1 MLFRFRGDLVLMT
14 CRELCRCV
22 VEERELRDSDFSE
35 ADRGVKNAHSHE
47 DANVSALSA
56 AEAKALRE
64 EERKRQ
70 KLRSSAPKKIAKL
83 EERISDAEE
92 QLEAIDAK
100 MLQAGADLQ
109 KLDDL
114 GAQRT
119 ELQETVDAYYEEWN
133 ELEALVAELA

>member
-1 MLFRFRGDLVLMT
+1 MASRRNRFLIG
-14 CRELCRCV
+14 
-22 VEERELRDSDFSE
+22 
-35 ADRGVKNAHSHE
+35 
-47 DANVSALSA
+47 
-56 AEAKALRE
+56 
-64 EERKRQ
+64 
-70 KLRSSAPKKIAKL
+70 P
-83 EERISDAEE
+83 

-119 ELQETVDAYYEEWN
+119 ELQETVDSYYEEWN